1 MPPTRGYLN
10 AWKPSVG
17 KQKTTV
23 SATGSPFTTN
33 GSSGRLVSGSTDA
46 RRRGSSPIFHRSQT
60 ESNPYGIQTLLVE
73 RISPGQHR
81 FIPDAYGRVHNAI
94 TSLHRTLRPALR
106 IAGQPLGNVDIV
118 NSQPALLAVLMH
130 NTDSSIYDRHTF
142 TPKVGVV
149 GYNQLATS
157 GRLYEH
163 LMEWTGLSRREVKV
177 GLLHA
182 CPASRRPAL
191 LFH

>member
-1 MPPTRGYLN
+1 MGIM
-10 AWKPSVG
+10 A
-17 KQKTTV
+17 TTV
-23 SATGSPFTTN
+23 RDTGRQHLRWMGGLRCALMSNPTWVSNCVALTGRGDCSHGIQVSPRCSRTGS
-33 GSSGRLVSGSTDA
+33 
-46 RRRGSSPIFHRSQT
+46 RRRTKRQLANCCRWLWLRSGPQLDHQ
-60 ESNPYGIQTLLVE
+60 PA
-73 RISPGQHR
+73 P
-81 FIPDAYGRVHNAI
+81 NAE
-94 TSLHRTLRPALR
+94 TRTPHSRPAPGS
-106 IAGQPLGNVDIV
+106 IDIV
-118 NSQPALLAVLMH
+118 NSQPALLALLIH
-130 NTDSSIYDRHTF
+130 NTDSSIHDRHTF

>member
-1 MPPTRGYLN
+1 MI
-10 AWKPSVG
+10 A
-17 KQKTTV
+17 
-23 SATGSPFTTN
+23 ATASKSRRAARERVHAAAPN
-33 GSSGRLVSGSTDA
+33 GSWLTAVAGSG
-46 RRRGSSPIFHRSQT
+46 F
-60 ESNPYGIQTLLVE
+60 
-73 RISPGQHR
+73 
-81 FIPDAYGRVHNAI
+81 GRVHNSI

-106 IAGQPLGNVDIV
+106 IAGQPLGSIDIV
-118 NSQPALLAVLMH
+118 NSQPALLALLIH
-130 NTDSSIYDRHTF
+130 NTDSSIHDRHTF

>member
-1 MPPTRGYLN
+1 MGEVFQLYSTRAIL
-10 AWKPSVG
+10 
-17 KQKTTV
+17 
-23 SATGSPFTTN
+23 SAAMS
-33 GSSGRLVSGSTDA
+33 A
-46 RRRGSSPIFHRSQT
+46 SPI
-60 ESNPYGIQTLLVE
+60 
-73 RISPGQHR
+73 
-81 FIPDAYGRVHNAI
+81 
-94 TSLHRTLRPALR
+94 
-106 IAGQPLGNVDIV
+106 DIV
-118 NSQPALLAVLMH
+118 NSQPALLALLIH
-130 NTDSSIYDRHTF
+130 NTDSSIHDRHTF